1 MNKKWMFFIIV
12 GILNLAIFAGFVS
25 IDNNNSQINMNSI
38 NSEFIQ
44 TNNEDLVSEE
54 IANQYAQSES
64 SIAINLSE
72 YQENSKINIDS
83 AGDYVLSGI
92 LTAGQIVI
100 NVADDEEVQLYL
112 DNATITNKNGS
123 AIFVENAK
131 EVKIILIEG
140 TNNVISDSSNYSNFD
155 QDAEVDAAI
164 FSHDDLTI
172 TGTGSLT
179 VYANY
184 ADGVESRDDLKISG
198 GTITVIS
205 VDTGIFGNNSV
216 EIESAYL
223 VLTSGGDTI
232 HSDGDIIVESGTMIL
247 DTGDDGMHADAT
259 LTINGGDITILN
271 SYEGIE
277 ATDVIINGGTFD
289 IVATDDG
296 INGAG
301 GNDSTTTNTNAPG
314 GRDRF
319 SSSQG
324 TITINGGTITIE
336 AATSGAGDG
345 LDANGTITITG
356 GDVLIKVPS
365 SYRDYSSIDYDTTF
379 TLTGGNVQILESNG
393 TYTQVTESNV
403 SNNMHGMK

>member
-1 MNKKWMFFIIV
+1 MNKKSMFFIIV

-25 IDNNNSQINMNSI
+25 IDNNSQINMNSI
-38 NSEFIQ
+38 NSEFKQI
-44 TNNEDLVSEE
+44 NNEDLASEE
-54 IANQYAQSES
+54 VANQYAQSES

-72 YQENSKINIDS
+72 YQENSTINIDS
-83 AGDYVLSGI
+83 TGDYVLSGI
-92 LTAGQIVI
+92 LTDGQIVI

-123 AIFVENAK
+123 AILVENAK
-131 EVKIILIEG
+131 EVKIILNEG
-140 TNNVISDSSNYSNFD
+140 TNNVITDSSNYSNLD